1 MKRRKEKAKIREIAL
16 ERIKILFEE
25 AKRAKSQ
32 AYADRYVELA
42 RKISMKARLR
52 MPREFKRRFCK
63 HCYSYFIPGKNVRI
77 RLRGKKVVCYCL
89 RCKKYMRF
97 PYIKKRK

>member
-1 MKRRKEKAKIREIAL
+1 MRRKEKAKIKEIAF

-25 AKRAKSQ
+25 AKKAKSQ
-32 AYADRYVELA
+32 KLADRYVELA
-42 RKISMKARLR
+42 RRIAMKARLR

-63 HCYSYFIPGKNVRI
+63 HCHSYFVLGKNIRI
-77 RLRGKKVVCYCL
+77 RLRGKKVIYYCL

-97 PYIKKRK
+97 PYIKR